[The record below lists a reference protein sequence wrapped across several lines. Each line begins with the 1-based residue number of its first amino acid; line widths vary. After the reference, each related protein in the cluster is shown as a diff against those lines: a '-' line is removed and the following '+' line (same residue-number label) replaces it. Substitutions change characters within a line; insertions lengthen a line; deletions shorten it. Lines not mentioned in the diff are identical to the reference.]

1 MLNRV
6 ICSAYSL
13 IRREDGPTAVEYAVM
28 LALIL
33 MAIFAAVAQIGSHTS
48 DMYNDLTLQGV
59 KVNVP

>member
-1 MLNRV
+1 
-6 ICSAYSL
+6 
-13 IRREDGPTAVEYAVM
+13 M